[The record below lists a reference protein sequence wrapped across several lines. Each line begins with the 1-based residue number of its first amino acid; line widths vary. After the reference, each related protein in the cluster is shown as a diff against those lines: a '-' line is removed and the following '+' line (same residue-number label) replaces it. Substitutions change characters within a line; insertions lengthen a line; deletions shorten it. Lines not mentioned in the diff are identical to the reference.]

1 LYDLLARGV
10 TLSLGRPV
18 NRAVSAIALPVRTGS
33 RTLCGFASL
42 AVLLIVLG
50 AGARLGLA
58 AITIEGVADRKVY
71 SDRVSFVVRSAP
83 GFETRAD
90 LNGRPI
96 ALDVSVEVGEP
107 QYYELKVD
115 QRELQSG
122 QEKGSLTRFIVRAK
136 ARGNTE
142 WGLPVWT
149 PYPSIDSAA
158 EEFAGARLEVIVPVA
173 YPIGLEVP
181 VIAWVKDPSGRRVG
195 VHGTVTA
202 ADFPDHPLRLLR
214 GVGSV
219 FLPAAAGPG
228 VLSYSAAVQS
238 LHTQRLVNVESS
250 TAWRTVSQDVT
261 TSADWGQDARVRI
274 QGGAGGLLTIAS
286 GATLTI
292 GAGSVIVMDPGVT
305 MAVEGRIVVAG
316 TIDRPVVFTA
326 QDRARPWGGFL
337 FESGASGG
345 EFTGAIFTASGADSS
360 WFGNHPG
367 HGHSH
372 RSNQCLFYLSNGASV
387 TLAHCFM
394 VENHG
399 QAGHGENGTLTMTG
413 CLIQRCVTAGQYN
426 GGAVVARDCAFVEF
440 PSESDLFVDADNDAF
455 YLTGGAHSFTDCLL
469 GWALDDAID
478 AGDGAEGSVLFERCW
493 IESCYHE
500 ALALSSGPR
509 HVRVTDAV
517 ALNCGQGI
525 ECGYGDPDVDAD
537 RCLCT
542 GNLVGA
548 RFGDN
553 YDWTYS
559 GFLDVQDS
567 LLLFNWRDVWGRA
580 WDDWTVHAD
589 QMRIRDNALT
599 KPDPDFP
606 DNRVWDPQADPN
618 QAVQLGPFLPTPA
631 GTVGVGWAVQSDVL
645 DRSELPGEVPV
656 RLSTFT
662 PQVVTVEYSV
672 ETEAGPLDSGQLRFM
687 PGETVQT
694 VSVDPAAVQGSARV
708 RLTLANPANAE
719 VTGAHEVTY
728 QGKVFQVLIRQG
740 ATWRY
745 LKGTQEPPVDWASP
759 SFDDAAW
766 LSGPTGI
773 GYEADQGYESCIAT
787 NLSDMRGRYISVY
800 ARSPF
805 VLDDPSRLT
814 GLVLTLDWD
823 DGYIAYLNGVRVA
836 SSSAPDP
843 VAHDRPATTSNHE
856 ACCGTCAPEEIDLS
870 GYLDVLVAG
879 ANVLALQ
886 VHNTSLSSSDFL
898 FVPQLSAV
906 VVP

>member
-1 LYDLLARGV
+1 METAV
-10 TLSLGRPV
+10 WAKALSE
-18 NRAVSAIALPVRTGS
+18 RTDT
-33 RTLCGFASL
+33 RTLRRSAHILTSL
-42 AVLLIVLG
+42 CVLVAQAGLG
-50 AGARLGLA
+50 HA

-71 SDRVSFVVRSAP
+71 TDRVSFVVRSAP
-83 GFETRAD
+83 GIETAAQ

-96 ALDVSVEVGEP
+96 ALDTPVEVSEP
-107 QYYELKVD
+107 QYYEIVVR
-115 QRELQSG
+115 Q
-122 QEKGSLTRFIVRAK
+122 QEGSPGAEADSLVRFIVRASS
-136 ARGNTE
+136 RGNTE

-158 EEFAGARLEVIVPVA
+158 AEFAGARLEVVVPAA
-173 YPIGLEVP
+173 YPMGLEIP
-181 VIAWVKDPSGRRVG
+181 VIARVQDPSGRRIG
-195 VHGTVTA
+195 VNGTIA
-202 ADFPDHPLRLLR
+202 AIDFPDHSMRLLR

-219 FLPAAAGPG
+219 FLPAAAGSG
-228 VLSYSAAVQS
+228 VLSYSGSIQS
-238 LHTQRLVNVESS
+238 LVVQRQIDVEAS
-250 TAWRTVSQDVT
+250 TAWRTVSQDVAA
-261 TSADWGQDARVRI
+261 SVDWGEDARIRI
-274 QGGAGGLLTIAS
+274 SGAVGGVLTIAS
-286 GATLTI
+286 EATLTI
-292 GAGSVIVMDPGVT
+292 GAGSVIVVDPGITV
-305 MAVEGRIVVAG
+305 AVEGRIVVAG
-316 TIDRPVVFTA
+316 TVQRPVVFTA
-326 QDRARPWGGFL
+326 QDRTRPWGGFL
-337 FESGASGG
+337 FETGASGG
-345 EFTGAIFTASGADSS
+345 EFTGAIFTASGADPS
-360 WFGNHPG
+360 WFANHPG

-372 RSNQCLFYLSNGASV
+372 RSDQCLFYLSNGARVSL
-387 TLAHCFM
+387 TGCFL

-399 QAGHGENGTLTMTG
+399 QAGHGEGSTLTLTG

-440 PSESDLFVDADNDAF
+440 PSGSAPFVDGDNDAF
-455 YLTGGAHSFTDCLL
+455 YLTGGSHSFTDCLL

-478 AGDGAEGSVLFERCW
+478 AGDGPEGSVTFDRCW

-509 HVRVTDAV
+509 HVKVADTV

-559 GFLDVQDS
+559 GFLDVRDS
-567 LLLFNWRDVWGRA
+567 LLIYNGRDVWGRA

-589 QMRIRDNALT
+589 QMVIRDNTLSR
-599 KPDPDFP
+599 PDPDFP
-606 DNRVWDPQADPN
+606 DNRAWDPQADPN
-618 QAVQLGPFLPTPA
+618 QAGQLGPFLPTPA
-631 GTVGVGWAVQSDVL
+631 GTVGVGWAVHSDVL

-662 PQVVTVEYSV
+662 PQVVTVDYSV
-672 ETEAGPLDSGQLRFM
+672 ETEAGTLDSGQLRFM

-694 VSVDPAAVQGSARV
+694 VSVDPCAVQGLARV

-719 VTGAHEVTY
+719 VTGTHEVTY
-728 QGKVFQVLIRQG
+728 QGKVSQVLIRQG
-740 ATWRY
+740 AVWRY

-787 NLSDMRGRYISVY
+787 NLADMRGHYLSVY
-800 ARSPF
+800 ARCPF
-805 VLDDPSRLT
+805 VIDDPSRLA
-814 GLVLTLDWD
+814 GLVLTMDWD

-836 SSSAPDP
+836 SRYAPDP
-843 VAHDRPATTSNHE
+843 ATHDRPATTSNHE
-856 ACCGTCAPEEIDLS
+856 ACCGTCVPEEIDLS

-879 ANVLALQ
+879 VNVLAVQ
-886 VHNTSLSSSDFL
+886 VHNTSVSSSDFL
-898 FVPQLSAV
+898 LVPELSATED
-906 VVP
+906 PPLDTQ